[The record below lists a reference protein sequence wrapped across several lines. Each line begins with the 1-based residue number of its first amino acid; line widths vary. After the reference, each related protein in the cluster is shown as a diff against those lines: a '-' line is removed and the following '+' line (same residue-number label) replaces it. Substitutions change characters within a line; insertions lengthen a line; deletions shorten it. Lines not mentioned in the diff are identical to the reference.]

1 MSVSLSGFQSLLKR
15 EEELPLILR
24 INHKLPHTR
33 KLAGHTVA
41 FSLEWHAVNDDSG
54 AYRAACTDSEGSFGV
69 VIEGKNDERVIGV
82 AAKTPKAKG
91 WVAAASIAA
100 SLYDNALIVIELD
113 ADQYWLL
120 ALCNGV
126 PIPGKDWVGSFSEVS
141 VIVNDLLIAFPFE
154 CFGTRE
160 FWSERPVVTDFKEMS
175 LSDLLSDE
183 RLTQA
188 DRLSVY
194 RNNAAPWII
203 LAACVVVALAGLKL
217 YGAEGVQWA
226 QNTFTQQGERNRISA
241 LVQQVQSENA
251 QYAQRFNQVASNYP
265 LDHWIERLGST
276 LDQLRLTARGWNLT
290 QLECGAGLP
299 YCLAT
304 WTNSGKGT
312 YAGLKHSIAY
322 AGEFSV
328 ESPTLVRQSV
338 PIERYQSF
346 EFSEAEVLDLVHAL
360 PDKEQLL
367 EKHFS
372 LLQALTIIPSVSA
385 GIEIKQTES
394 VGYVLE
400 LPEDLPAR
408 RIEPFQIGTWELEG
422 NGVRVLMGSLQ
433 KMDPRVF
440 FGESLKIT
448 INANESGVVSTH
460 WAVKGKYVA
469 KIN

>member
-15 EEELPLILR
+15 EDELPLILR

-41 FSLEWHAVNDDSG
+41 FSLEWHAVNDDPG
-54 AYRAACTDSEGSFGV
+54 AYRAACADSDGSFGV
-69 VIEGKNDERVIGV
+69 LVEGKSNERVIGV
-82 AAKTPKAKG
+82 AAKTSKAKG
-91 WVAAASIAA
+91 WVAGTSSAA

-141 VIVNDLLIAFPFE
+141 TIVNDLLIAYPFE

-160 FWSERPVVTDFKEMS
+160 FWSERPIATEFKEMS
-175 LSDLLSDE
+175 LSDLLSGE

-188 DRLSVY
+188 DKLSVY
-194 RNNAAPWII
+194 RNNAASWIAF
-203 LAACVVVALAGLKL
+203 AACILVALAGLKL

-226 QNTFTQQGERNRISA
+226 QNTFTQQGERNRINA

-251 QYAQRFNQVASNYP
+251 QYAQRFNEVASNYP
-265 LDHWIERLGST
+265 LDHWIARLGST
-276 LDQLRLTARGWNLT
+276 LDQLRLTARGWSLT
-290 QLECGAGLP
+290 ELECGAGLP

-322 AGEFSV
+322 AGELSV
-328 ESPTLVRQSV
+328 ESPRTVEATV
-338 PIERYQSF
+338 PIERYQPF
-346 EFSEAEVLDLVHAL
+346 EFSESEVLDLVHAL
-360 PDKEQLL
+360 PNKEQLL

-385 GIEIKQTES
+385 GIDIKTTES
-394 VGYVLE
+394 VGYVLA
-400 LPEDLPAR
+400 LPEEVPAR
-408 RIEPFQIGTWELEG
+408 RIEPFQIGTWNLEG
-422 NGVRVLMGSLQ
+422 DGVRVLMGSLQ
-433 KMDPRVF
+433 KLDPRVF
-440 FGESLKIT
+440 FGESLTIT

-469 KIN
+469 KIH